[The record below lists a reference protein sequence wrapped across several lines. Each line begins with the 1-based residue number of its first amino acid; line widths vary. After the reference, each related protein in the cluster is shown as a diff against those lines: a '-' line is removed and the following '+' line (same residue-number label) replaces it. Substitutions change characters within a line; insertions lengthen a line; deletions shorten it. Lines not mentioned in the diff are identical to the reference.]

1 MTILDRPKG
10 AKEMY
15 EGVSRQG
22 NALYNYVN
30 ELAKKDGVEMMVRLD
45 NSVQAA
51 KTIMSDDTVQN
62 SSSKYIWS
70 MKVILNDIYPKVR
83 PKFLCPD

>member
-1 MTILDRPKG
+1 MNYPCSPKRVP
-10 AKEMY
+10 KEMY

-45 NSVQAA
+45 NSVQAR
-51 KTIMSDDTVQN
+51 KN
-62 SSSKYIWS
+62 HH
-70 MKVILNDIYPKVR
+70 VR
-83 PKFLCPD
+83 